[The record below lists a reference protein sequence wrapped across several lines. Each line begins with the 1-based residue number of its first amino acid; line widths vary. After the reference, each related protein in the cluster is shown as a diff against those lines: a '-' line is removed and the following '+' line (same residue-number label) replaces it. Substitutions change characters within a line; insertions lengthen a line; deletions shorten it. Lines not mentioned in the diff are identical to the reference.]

1 MLAVNTTLVSVI
13 IPCRNER
20 GTIEGILESLRTQTY
35 TGSFEVVI
43 ADGMST
49 DGTSEFVTKL
59 IASANYPF
67 AVSVVQN
74 EKQTI
79 PSGLNTAVRAARG
92 DVIIRIDCHARIS
105 EDYIEQIVHALQ
117 QPNYDLVGPSIRI
130 IPGDASPMAEAISIL
145 TASKLG
151 SGGSASR
158 TQITSPVP
166 VAHAAMSSYRRHV
179 WESLQGYDERLLT
192 NEDFDFDYRA
202 TQLGLGVYS
211 LPQPTFYTMA
221 RPTLTA
227 LAKQRWRYGWW
238 KAAVLAKYPRSL
250 HVRQAIPMLVLIA
263 LTVLVVT
270 SMVNQSVV
278 EPLLYLVYVYTAIC
292 AMSALH
298 TLSTLSSVVG
308 GLRTAVTTLVL
319 APVIYAVIHGLWA
332 AGAVAGL
339 VGNRRL

>member
-1 MLAVNTTLVSVI
+1 
-13 IPCRNER
+13 
-20 GTIEGILESLRTQTY
+20 
-35 TGSFEVVI
+35 
-43 ADGMST
+43 
-49 DGTSEFVTKL
+49 
-59 IASANYPF
+59 
-67 AVSVVQN
+67 
-74 EKQTI
+74 
-79 PSGLNTAVRAARG
+79 
-92 DVIIRIDCHARIS
+92 
-105 EDYIEQIVHALQ
+105 
-117 QPNYDLVGPSIRI
+117 
-130 IPGDASPMAEAISIL
+130 
-145 TASKLG
+145 
-151 SGGSASR
+151 
-158 TQITSPVP
+158 
-166 VAHAAMSSYRRHV
+166 
-179 WESLQGYDERLLT
+179 
-192 NEDFDFDYRA
+192 
-202 TQLGLGVYS
+202 
-211 LPQPTFYTMA
+211 MA

-250 HVRQAIPMLVLIA
+250 HVRQAIPMLMLIA
-263 LTVLVVT
+263 LTVLVVA